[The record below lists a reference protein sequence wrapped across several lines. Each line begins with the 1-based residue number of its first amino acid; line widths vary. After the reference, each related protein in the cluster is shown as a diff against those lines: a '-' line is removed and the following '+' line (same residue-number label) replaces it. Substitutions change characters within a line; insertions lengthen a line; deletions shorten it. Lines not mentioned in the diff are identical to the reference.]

1 MKKRLISFVI
11 LVVADLLCIFSCFL
25 IAYFIRDSVLP
36 EFFPSLRNR
45 PLLFSAYFEQFYMYF
60 VWVAVFMYEKLYT
73 RRFVFW
79 EEVQRLSKSTTI
91 SIAITMLTVYITQQ
105 YLKFSRLIIVLAWL
119 LILVVLPAVRYVI
132 KLFLIKL
139 NLWKKKVIIIG
150 AEESSVALIK
160 SIEQNKTLGYEVVGC
175 LTGHREKIGSTIDG
189 VKVLGH
195 YDEIAE
201 WKIRT
206 GFDDVIVTFPDLPR
220 GQLVPLLKKWELV
233 SENIR
238 YIPRTGDLITT
249 GVEIE
254 NIGKMLSLTVRKNL
268 HKPWNIFLKFVFEY
282 IVALILFVL
291 FIPFALI
298 IAFEIKLESPGPVF
312 FEQKRGGKK
321 GKRIPVIKFRS
332 MYKDNA
338 ARLTQYLKENPEVR
352 REWDVYKKIRGYDPR
367 VTRVG
372 RFLRKYSLDEIP
384 QLINVLKGEMS
395 LVGPRPYILDELE
408 ENEAIKSILFL
419 VKPGIT
425 GLWQTSGRS
434 SLSFEDRLNLDESY
448 IRNWSL
454 WMDIIILIKTV
465 QVAVSGKGAF

>member
-1 MKKRLISFVI
+1 MRKRIISLVI
-11 LVVADLLCIFSCFL
+11 LVFSDLLCIFICFL
-25 IAYFIRDSVLP
+25 IAYWTRDKFLP
-36 EFFPSLRNR
+36 EFFPTLRSR
-45 PLLFSAYFEQFYMYF
+45 PLLFSAYFQQYYMIL
-60 VWVAVFMYEKLYT
+60 VWVSVFLYERLYT
-73 RRFVFW
+73 RRFAFW
-79 EEVQRLSKSTTI
+79 EEVRLLSKSTTI
-91 SIAITMLTVYITQQ
+91 CIVLTMLAVFITQQ
-105 YLKFSRLIIVLAWL
+105 YTKFSRLIVILAWF
-119 LILVVLPAVRYVI
+119 LILIALPAVRYAT

-150 AEESSVALIK
+150 AVESSVALIE

-175 LTGHREKIGSTIDG
+175 LTGHREKVGSTING

-206 GFDDVIVTFPDLPR
+206 GFDDVVVTFPDLPR
-220 GQLVPLLKKWELV
+220 DQLVSLLKKWELV

-268 HKPWNIFLKFVFEY
+268 HKPWNVFLKFLFEY
-282 IVALILFVL
+282 LVALILFVF
-291 FIPFALI
+291 FIPFLLI
-298 IAFEIKLESPGPVF
+298 IAFEIKLESSGPVF
-312 FEQKRGGKK
+312 FVQKRGGKK
-321 GKRIPVIKFRS
+321 GKHISVIKFRS
-332 MYKDNA
+332 MYKDSST
-338 ARLTQYLKENPEVR
+338 RLENYLKGHPEVR
-352 REWDVYKKIRGYDPR
+352 KEWEVFKKIRGYDPR

-408 ENEAIKSILFL
+408 ENEAIKSILFQ

-434 SLSFEDRLNLDESY
+434 SLSFKDRLSLDESY

-454 WMDIIILIKTV
+454 WMDIYILVKTV
-465 QVAVSGKGAF
+465 RVAFSGEGAF

>member
-1 MKKRLISFVI
+1 MRKRLISFAI
-11 LVVADLLCIFSCFL
+11 LVLADLLCIFACFL
-25 IAYFIRDSVLP
+25 VAYLVRERVLP
-36 EFFPSLRNR
+36 EFFPVLQTR
-45 PLLFSAYFEQFYMYF
+45 PPLFSAYFEQFYMYA
-60 VWVAVFMYEKLYT
+60 VWVIVFLYERLYT
-73 RRFVFW
+73 HRFAFW
-79 EEVQRLSKSTTI
+79 EEVRRLSKSTTI
-91 SIAITMLTVYITQQ
+91 SIAIIMLIVYITQW

-119 LILVVLPAVRYVI
+119 MILIALPAIRYVT
-132 KLFLIKL
+132 KLFLIRL

-150 AEESSVALIK
+150 AVDSSVELIK
-160 SIEQNKTLGYEVVGC
+160 SIQQNKTLGYEVVGC
-175 LTGHREKIGSTIDG
+175 LTGHHEKIGSSIDG
-189 VKVLGH
+189 IKVLGH
-195 YDEIAE
+195 YDEIE
-201 WKIRT
+201 DWKIRT

-220 GQLVPLLKKWELV
+220 GQLVPLFKKWERV

-268 HKPWNIFLKFVFEY
+268 HKPWNVVLKFLFEY
-282 IVALILFVL
+282 IVALILFVV

-298 IAFEIKLESPGPVF
+298 IAIEIKLESPGPVF
-312 FEQKRGGKK
+312 FVQQRRGIK
-321 GKRIPVIKFRS
+321 GRRIPVIKFRS
-332 MYKDNA
+332 MYTDNDV
-338 ARLTQYLKENPEVR
+338 RLKQFLQDNPEVR
-352 REWDVYKKIRGYDPR
+352 KEWEVYKKIRGYDPR

-384 QLINVLKGEMS
+384 QLLNVLKGEMS
-395 LVGPRPYILDELE
+395 LVGPRPYIPDELE
-408 ENEAIKSILFL
+408 NNASVGSILFL

-454 WMDIIILIKTV
+454 WMDIFILFKTIR
-465 QVAVSGKGAF
+465 VAVSGKGAF